1 MFNHFNNEPTPKSH
15 TISNCSNHHTISRI
29 IRPHPPV
36 RGCIINDLTP
46 GPSPWRRWE
55 VVVNQCV
62 TKLFAIFLLSDTTEV
77 QMRLPYNTNHKN
89 LVKRLISEST
99 PLLQGEGAGGE
110 VTNDTAPEDVLIYL
124 SPVNQHFMLRRA
136 SSPPF
141 LGRGWGW
148 GIMTEA
154 MTISRVSIFWTFRSG
169 LNNEK

>member
-1 MFNHFNNEPTPKSH
+1 MTNIFSQSLAEFFAEFRGNSYSILSPLRKVILLSH
-15 TISNCSNHHTISRI
+15 YCNHHTISHI

-36 RGCIINDLTP
+36 P
-46 GPSPWRRWE
+46 
-55 VVVNQCV
+55 
-62 TKLFAIFLLSDTTEV
+62 
-77 QMRLPYNTNHKN
+77 LPQKG
-89 LVKRLISEST
+89 K
-99 PLLQGEGAGGE
+99 G
-110 VTNDTAPEDVLIYL
+110 EDVLIYL

-169 LNNEK
+169 LNLSSAKLCVVLCETLREHFFVICIDVPSFFREDTSRCKFFLTF